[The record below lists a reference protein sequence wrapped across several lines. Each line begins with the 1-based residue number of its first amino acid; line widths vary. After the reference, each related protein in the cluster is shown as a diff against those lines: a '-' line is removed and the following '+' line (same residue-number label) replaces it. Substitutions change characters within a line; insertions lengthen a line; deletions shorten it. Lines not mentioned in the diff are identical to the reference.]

1 MKTPQLLRLF
11 AELIQRVRGAI
22 PPPPVWEDY
31 CAARSFRRKRNYNVL
46 LYHMLCFFY
55 LFLDRFT
62 LRVLYTKQFQFLSE
76 HVITL
81 LSYFDNN
88 QTDKRLLSHSNHKYT

>member
-1 MKTPQLLRLF
+1 MQPGHLD
-11 AELIQRVRGAI
+11 VSAI
-22 PPPPVWEDY
+22 IMFYYITCFV
-31 CAARSFRRKRNYNVL
+31 
-46 LYHMLCFFY
+46 FFY

-62 LRVLYTKQFQFLSE
+62 MRVLYTKQFQFSSE